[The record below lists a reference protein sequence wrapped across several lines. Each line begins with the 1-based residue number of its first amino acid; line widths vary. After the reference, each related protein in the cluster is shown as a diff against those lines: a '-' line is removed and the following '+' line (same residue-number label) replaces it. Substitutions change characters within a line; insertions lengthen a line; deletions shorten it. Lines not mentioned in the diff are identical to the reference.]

1 MTRTL
6 RWGILGAAK
15 FARQH
20 MGPAIHAARNN
31 RLTAIATSSPDK
43 AAPFQEFAGDIA
55 VYTSYDD
62 LLNDPE
68 IDAVYIPLPN
78 HLHIEWSK
86 RAALAGKHVL
96 CEKPIAL
103 RADQIDE
110 LIYLRDQT
118 GLMIAEAFMITH
130 HPQWIYA
137 RELLDAGAIGALM
150 QVDGV
155 FSYNNAHDP
164 TNIRNNPDYGGGSL
178 PDIGVYTMGSTRFA
192 TGQDPK
198 SILHSDLVME
208 NGVDVWAHVT
218 AQFDGFKFSSV
229 TSMRMAA
236 RQEMTFHGDQGII
249 RLTAPFNPSVFDQA
263 QVVLHRPDMEVV
275 TKRFPSENHYIR
287 QVENFRNTVFTGADY
302 PTPLEFSQGTQRMMD
317 MAFDAA
323 NSIG

>member
-1 MTRTL
+1 MHDTDITV
-6 RWGILGAAK
+6 GHSGAAK

-20 MGPAIHAARNN
+20 LGPAIHAAQHNQ
-31 RLTAIATSSPDK
+31 LAAIATSSQDK
-43 AAPFQEFAGDIA
+43 AAPFQALAGDIA

-62 LLNDPE
+62 LLADPN
-68 IDAVYIPLPN
+68 IDAIYIPLPN
-78 HLHIEWSK
+78 HLHIEWAK
-86 RAALAGKHVL
+86 RAARAGKHVL

-110 LIYLRDQT
+110 LIALRDET

-137 RELLDAGAIGALM
+137 RELLAQGAIGTLM

-164 TNIRNNPDYGGGSL
+164 QNIRNNADYGGGSL
-178 PDIGVYTMGSTRFA
+178 PDIGVYTMGSTRFV
-192 TGQDPK
+192 TGQDPI
-198 SILHSDLVME
+198 SITHSDLVME
-208 NGVDVWAHVT
+208 NGVDVWAHVA

-236 RQEMTFHGDQGII
+236 RQEMTFQGDQGFI
-249 RLTAPFNPSVFDQA
+249 RLTAPFNPSVYDQA
-263 QVVLHRPDMEVV
+263 QVILHRNDMEVV
-275 TKRFPSENHYIR
+275 TKRFPSDNHYVNQI
-287 QVENFRNTVFTGADY
+287 ENFRNTILTGADY
-302 PTPLEFSQGTQRMMD
+302 PTSLEFSKGTQQMMD

-323 NSIG
+323 EG

>member
-1 MTRTL
+1 MTQTL

-43 AAPFQEFAGDIA
+43 AAPFKEFAGDIA

-110 LIYLRDQT
+110 LISLRDQT

-137 RELLDAGAIGALM
+137 RDLLAAGAIGTLM

-164 TNIRNNPDYGGGSL
+164 ANIRNNPDYGGGSL

-198 SILHSDLVME
+198 SVLHSDLVFE

-218 AQFDGFKFSSV
+218 AQFDGFKFSSI

-263 QVVLHRPDMEVV
+263 QVMLHRPDMEVV

-317 MAFDAA
+317 MAFDVA
-323 NSIG
+323 NSLG

>member
-110 LIYLRDQT
+110 LISLRDQT

-137 RELLDAGAIGALM
+137 RELLDAGAIGTLM

-275 TKRFPSENHYIR
+275 TKRVPSENHYIR
-287 QVENFRNTVFTGADY
+287 QVENFRNTVLTGADY